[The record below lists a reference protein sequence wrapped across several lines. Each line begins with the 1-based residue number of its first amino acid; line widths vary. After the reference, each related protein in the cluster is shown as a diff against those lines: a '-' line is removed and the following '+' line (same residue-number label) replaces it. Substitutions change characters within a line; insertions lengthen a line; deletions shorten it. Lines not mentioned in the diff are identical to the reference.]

1 MQLTRLTPFPTM
13 STPRK
18 RQDSFLAGHYIR
30 SPQHADEIRRLA
42 IGKVLQYSLHSYTP
56 LTAMARRE
64 AFKLLGEA
72 GMLIDDELPTG
83 QLLELYVMY
92 VVPGLPPLDPFRVD
106 EVA

>member
-1 MQLTRLTPFPTM
+1 M

-18 RQDSFLAGHYIR
+18 RPDPFLAGHYIR

-72 GMLIDDELPTG
+72 GLMIDDNLTTE
-83 QLLELYVMY
+83 QLLNLYV
-92 VVPGLPPLDPFRVD
+92 VHVAPRLPPIDPFMLD
-106 EVA
+106 EAV

>member
-1 MQLTRLTPFPTM
+1 M

-18 RQDSFLAGHYIR
+18 RQDPFLSGHYIR

-42 IGKVLQYSLHSYTP
+42 IGKVLQYSLHNTTQ
-56 LTAMARRE
+56 LTARARRE

-72 GMLIDDELPTG
+72 GLLVEDELPTG

-92 VVPGLPPLDPFRVD
+92 VAPGLPPLDPFHVD